1 MRRTQWSGLKRNKIS
16 EFEQKKVGDV
26 AILATWYTSLVVIQ
40 HNINLI
46 SFMSLNH
53 LQNGHRLTPWL
64 IFFFIFVTFKLFFW
78 RNSIIFW
85 QINISYQFWADN
97 LSKNAQVY
105 YVKHTAP
112 QICQIKNKLASFS
125 RRHDDVISAPQN
137 FWKKKEADSKM
148 ESIIYS
154 P

>member
-1 MRRTQWSGLKRNKIS
+1 VRRTQWSGLKRNKIS

-97 LSKNAQVY
+97 LSKNARSVALIRP
-105 YVKHTAP
+105 KSK
-112 QICQIKNKLASFS
+112 IKTRKTGLYFWPLMS
-125 RRHDDVISAPQN
+125 VPQN
-137 FWKKKEADSKM
+137 FNRKKSRRPKWTLLHNQ
-148 ESIIYS
+148 
-154 P
+154 